1 MFGNIFGTLELPKFL
16 KAPAYERLAIG
27 GWQLNVVSRLS
38 NGSLIGA
45 PGNVN
50 IIGNYRTANQTFY
63 HEFNTCYQP
72 VNSTTGALSAPQPT
86 QINSTT
92 GLVTLQGCDA
102 NNTTPAFAQRLSYTS
117 QNNSN
122 VLNIR
127 QKLYPL
133 LDASMFKRFIIREG
147 VSFEIRGEFFNILN
161 TAEFGG
167 PSTSL
172 GAANFGSAASNPS
185 ANYPRGQLTQA
196 NDARIGQLTARIN
209 F

>member
-1 MFGNIFGTLELPKFL
+1 MN
-16 KAPAYERLAIG
+16 
-27 GWQLNVVSRLS
+27 
-38 NGSLIGA
+38 
-45 PGNVN
+45 
-50 IIGNYRTANQTFY
+50 
-63 HEFNTCYQP
+63 
-72 VNSTTGALSAPQPT
+72 
-86 QINSTT
+86 T

-102 NNTTPAFAQRLSYTS
+102 NNPSPAFAQRLNYTS
-117 QNNSN
+117 QSNST

-161 TAEFGG
+161 TPEFGG
-167 PSTSL
+167 PNTSL
-172 GAANFGSAASNPS
+172 GAANTGSAASNPS
-185 ANYPRGQLTQA
+185 AAYPQGQLSQA